1 LRIAIFVD
9 GPSDKRTIRILAGK
23 LLSNRS
29 PKPGLEFRVLP
40 RGDFFSAPKV
50 SAYLKFL
57 HQTQP
62 DIGKVILCLD
72 CECTPKEDIQPQL
85 SKVQEEM
92 RRNHAS
98 LNPTVVLKVHALEGW
113 LAADR
118 QAVQKVLGAKPKT
131 YPKPENECK
140 PKKLLATVFKKA
152 KKEFDYMRD
161 DPRLAKEI
169 DIERLCRSSPSFCEF
184 RKAIEDP

>member
-1 LRIAIFVD
+1 MD
-9 GPSDKRTIRILAGK
+9 GPSDKQTIGILAER

-29 PKPGLEFRVLP
+29 PKPGLKLLLLP

-50 SAYLKFL
+50 SAQLKVV
-57 HQTQP
+57 HQRHP

-72 CECTPKEDIQPQL
+72 CECTPTEDIEPQL
-85 SKVQEEM
+85 TEVQKQV
-92 RRNHAS
+92 RHDHPS
-98 LNPTVVLKVHALEGW
+98 LNPTIVLKVHALEGW
-113 LAADR
+113 LASDP

-140 PKKLLATVFKKA
+140 PKELLATIFKKA
-152 KKEFDYMRD
+152 NKEFDYMRD
-161 DPRLAKEI
+161 DPLLAQEI
-169 DIERLCRSSPSFCEF
+169 DVERLCRSSPSFCEF